1 MKFERHFPNFFH
13 FFYGMV
19 NVVIMTVCWYFK
31 SMRLEDSNQKQEQ
44 TRDGLFE
51 KLLKTRSILLS
62 GEINK
67 ESADKFIKDLLVLEA
82 ESTDPIKVFI
92 NSPGGDVDAGFA
104 IYDMVRFVSC
114 PVIMIGMGLIASAAS
129 LILLAVPAE
138 NRIGLP
144 NSSYLIHQPLSEM
157 KGNATDI
164 EIHALQLEKVKAK
177 INAII
182 SEATGTALETVA
194 ADTDRD
200 HWLDA
205 QQALNY
211 GLISRIVS
219 SGKEI

>member
-1 MKFERHFPNFFH
+1 
-13 FFYGMV
+13 
-19 NVVIMTVCWYFK
+19 
-31 SMRLEDSNQKQEQ
+31 MRLEDKENKNEQ
-44 TRDGLFE
+44 NMNAAGQYD
-51 KLLKTRSILLS
+51 KLLKTRSLLLS

-67 ESADKFIKDLLVLEA
+67 DSADKLIKDLLVLEA
-82 ESTDPIKVFI
+82 ESNDPVRIFI

-114 PVIMIGMGLIASAAS
+114 PVIMIGMGLVASAAS

-138 NRIGLP
+138 RRVGLP

-164 EIHALQLEKVKAK
+164 EIHAMQLEKMKAK
-177 INAII
+177 INCII
-182 SEATGTALETVA
+182 AEATGMSLDTVT

-205 QQALNY
+205 FEAQKY
-211 GLISRIVS
+211 GLISRVVES
-219 SGKEI
+219 RSKL

>member
-1 MKFERHFPNFFH
+1 MA
-13 FFYGMV
+13 
-19 NVVIMTVCWYFK
+19 VCCYFRT
-31 SMRLEDSNQKQEQ
+31 MRNEDNTAKNDQAK
-44 TRDGLFE
+44 DGLYE
-51 KLLKTRSILLS
+51 KILKTRSILLS

-67 ESADKFIKDLLVLEA
+67 DSADKFIKDLLVLEA
-82 ESTDPIKVFI
+82 ESNDPVKVFI

-138 NRIGLP
+138 RRVGLP

-164 EIHALQLEKVKAK
+164 EIHAMQLEKIKAK
-177 INAII
+177 LNRII
-182 SEATGTALETVA
+182 SEATGTDLEAVA

-205 QQALNY
+205 EQAVAY
-211 GLISRIVS
+211 GLISRIVPS
-219 SGKEI
+219 RDEL

>member
-1 MKFERHFPNFFH
+1 
-13 FFYGMV
+13 
-19 NVVIMTVCWYFK
+19 
-31 SMRLEDSNQKQEQ
+31 MRNEDNNAKNDQ
-44 TRDGLFE
+44 TNPGLYE
-51 KLLKTRSILLS
+51 KILKTRSILLS

-67 ESADKFIKDLLVLEA
+67 DSADKFIKDLLVLEA
-82 ESTDPIKVFI
+82 ESNDPVKVFI

-114 PVIMIGMGLIASAAS
+114 PVIMVGMGLVASAAS

-138 NRIGLP
+138 RRVGLP

-164 EIHALQLEKVKAK
+164 EIHAMQLEKVKAK
-177 INAII
+177 LNAII
-182 SEATGTALETVA
+182 AEATGTPLETVA

-205 QQALNY
+205 DEALKY
-211 GLISRIVS
+211 GLITRIASSRDDL
-219 SGKEI
+219 

>member
-1 MKFERHFPNFFH
+1 
-13 FFYGMV
+13 
-19 NVVIMTVCWYFK
+19 
-31 SMRLEDSNQKQEQ
+31 MRLEDSNQKQEQ
-44 TRDGLFE
+44 VRDGLGE

-67 ESADKFIKDLLVLEA
+67 ESADRFIKDLLVLEA
-82 ESTDPIKVFI
+82 ESSDPVKVFI

-114 PVIMIGMGLIASAAS
+114 PVIMVGTGLIASAAS

-138 NRIGLP
+138 RRVGLP

-164 EIHALQLEKVKAK
+164 EIHAQQLEKVKEK
-177 INAII
+177 LNRII
-182 SEATGTALETVA
+182 SEATGTDLETVA
-194 ADTDRD
+194 SDTDRD

-205 QQALNY
+205 ERALEY
-211 GLISRIVS
+211 GLISKVVRTR
-219 SGKEI
+219 EEL

>member
-1 MKFERHFPNFFH
+1 
-13 FFYGMV
+13 
-19 NVVIMTVCWYFK
+19 
-31 SMRLEDSNQKQEQ
+31 MRLEDKENKNEQ
-44 TRDGLFE
+44 NMNAAGQYD
-51 KLLKTRSILLS
+51 KLLKTRSLLLS

-67 ESADKFIKDLLVLEA
+67 DSADKLIKDLLVLES
-82 ESTDPIKVFI
+82 ESNDPVRIFI

-114 PVIMIGMGLIASAAS
+114 PVIMIGMGLVASAAS

-138 NRIGLP
+138 RRVGLP

-164 EIHALQLEKVKAK
+164 EIHAMQLEKMKAK
-177 INAII
+177 INSII
-182 SEATGTALETVA
+182 AEATGMSLDTVT

-205 QQALNY
+205 FEAQKY
-211 GLISRIVS
+211 GLISRVVES
-219 SGKEI
+219 RSKL

>member
-1 MKFERHFPNFFH
+1 
-13 FFYGMV
+13 
-19 NVVIMTVCWYFK
+19 
-31 SMRLEDSNQKQEQ
+31 MRLEDSNQKQEQ
-44 TRDGLFE
+44 ARDGLGE

-67 ESADKFIKDLLVLEA
+67 ESADRFIKDLLVLEA
-82 ESTDPIKVFI
+82 ESTDPVKVFI

-114 PVIMIGMGLIASAAS
+114 PVIMVGTGLIASAAS

-138 NRIGLP
+138 RRVGLP

-164 EIHALQLEKVKAK
+164 EIHAQQLEKVKEK
-177 INAII
+177 LNRII
-182 SEATGTALETVA
+182 SEATGTDLETVA

-205 QQALNY
+205 EQALAY
-211 GLISRIVS
+211 GLISKVVRTRD
-219 SGKEI
+219 EL